1 MQELCIM
8 FVHIQKKEE
17 PTVMPMYHVLE
28 GPTPVET
35 TPDTQESEVGHLLH
49 THYVL
54 SYWSKIFN
62 LVYIDVLLF
71 VIYQVF

>member
-17 PTVMPMYHVLE
+17 PAALPMYHVLE

-35 TPDTQESEVGHLLH
+35 TPDTQESEVGHFTH
-49 THYVL
+49 TMSLATGVKYSTL
-54 SYWSKIFN
+54 CTLMSYF
-62 LVYIDVLLF
+62 L
-71 VIYQVF
+71 

>member
-17 PTVMPMYHVLE
+17 PAALPMYHVLE

-71 VIYQVF
+71 V

>member
-1 MQELCIM
+1 MS
-8 FVHIQKKEE
+8 VHIQKKEE

-49 THYVL
+49 THTMSLATGLNIQPCVH
-54 SYWSKIFN
+54 
-62 LVYIDVLLF
+62 
-71 VIYQVF
+71 